1 MEGIG
6 TTPWKE
12 FQKKAQIGVM
22 FHGRTVAKPLE
33 RENENK
39 MATLQACCEGGCG
52 REQQQLLPQT
62 SSTKRLLPKFQ
73 TENIGISS
81 HVFRC
86 GTKGF

>member
-33 RENENK
+33 SENENK
-39 MATLQACCEGGCG
+39 MATLHGPYHDQFLTDC
-52 REQQQLLPQT
+52 
-62 SSTKRLLPKFQ
+62 
-73 TENIGISS
+73 
-81 HVFRC
+81 
-86 GTKGF
+86 